1 MNMDI
6 DTVVS
11 MLTKVAIFSPITIG
25 LVQVVKVAGA
35 PSQYLP
41 IIAVLIGVCFGVFF
55 VAASTLGVLAGIVLG
70 LSAVGLY
77 EFGATGVKGV
87 ISGQ

>member
-1 MNMDI
+1 
-6 DTVVS
+6 
-11 MLTKVAIFSPITIG
+11 MLTKVAVFSPITIG
-25 LVQVVKVAGA
+25 LVQAVKMAGA

-41 IIAVLIGVCFGVFF
+41 IIAVCIGVCFGMAFI
-55 VAASTLGVLAGIVLG
+55 STSMLGVLGGIVLG

-87 ISGQ
+87 ISSQ